1 MLYEIIDECESTEC
15 YLSLIR
21 KLGEVFSSI
30 ENLSR
35 SFQQTDKSPTETDP
49 DTTKGDGWIT
59 PSSNKIEFVLQD

>member
-1 MLYEIIDECESTEC
+1 MLYDIIDECEKTEC

-35 SFQQTDKSPTETDP
+35 SFQQTEENPSETTI
-49 DTTKGDGWIT
+49 DT
-59 PSSNKIEFVLQD
+59 SSGKKLN